1 MPKTSLPRFD
11 EDEFKRTLAPLTGH
25 LPSTQP
31 VVTELRT
38 LDDFASQIGRLWRE
52 SHERFIQIGEYLEQ
66 AKDRL
71 QHGEFIAM
79 IDSRLPFGR
88 KTVHQ
93 LMTAAKAIKTGIVP
107 PDLAP
112 PSYSTVYL
120 ITTLPKE
127 ERQKAISEGVI
138 RPNMRRA
145 DLVAFKRAR
154 RISSPPPPD
163 PVHDVSSKRRAAL
176 EQERERLLAKQE
188 RIAVRLAAI
197 EAELGGSP
205 EAPEVMS

>member
-1 MPKTSLPRFD
+1 MSRTSLPKFD
-11 EDEFKRTLAPLTGH
+11 EGEFKRTLAPLTGH

-38 LDDFASQIGRLWRE
+38 VDDFASEIGRLWRE

-66 AKDRL
+66 AKERL

-79 IDSRLPFGR
+79 VDSQLPFGR

-93 LMTAAKAIKTGIVP
+93 LMTAAKAIKTGIIP

-120 ITTLPKE
+120 ITTLPEE
-127 ERQKAISEGVI
+127 ERQQAIDEGVI
-138 RPNMRRA
+138 RPDMRRA
-145 DLVAFKRAR
+145 DLTAFKRAR
-154 RISSPPPPD
+154 RTPPPP
-163 PVHDVSSKRRAAL
+163 PPEFSHDVSASRSGNGL
-176 EQERERLLAKQE
+176 
-188 RIAVRLAAI
+188 
-197 EAELGGSP
+197 
-205 EAPEVMS
+205 